1 MQMQK
6 QELAPPVRSRLR
18 KSWQSISSEFLA
30 KKSSKVG
37 AGILIALLLLIFVGP
52 FAIPYGPYA
61 ENFIPN
67 AAPTFAHPFG
77 TDSFGHDML
86 SQIVWGA
93 YPSLIVALVASFG
106 SVVIGF
112 VFGIFAGY
120 YSKMD
125 GPLSGTTDIVLT
137 LPLLPVMVLIA
148 SLWPATNALIAGM
161 LTLFLWPPVSRAV
174 RAQVL
179 AVKQFPYVETARIS
193 GLSNLNIVR
202 RVIVPEVGSIAIAYM
217 ILNLSIG
224 IVLVTALEFLGVG
237 DPNIV
242 SWGSILYWAQNNAFL
257 AGDWWWIIEP
267 GLMISLVA
275 TGLALIG
282 FSLEEIMNPRLRT

>member
-1 MQMQK
+1 
-6 QELAPPVRSRLR
+6 LYSDFF
-18 KSWQSISSEFLA
+18 S

-37 AGILIALLLLIFVGP
+37 AGIIIAILLLIFVGP
-52 FAIPYGPYA
+52 FAIPYSPYA
-61 ENFIPN
+61 QFIPN
-67 AAPTFAHPFG
+67 HAPSLAHPFG

-93 YPSLIVALVASFG
+93 YPSLVVALIAAFG
-106 SVVIGF
+106 SVAIGF
-112 VFGIFAGY
+112 VFGVFSGY
-120 YSKMD
+120 YAKLD

-148 SLWPATNALIAGM
+148 SLFIASNALIAAM
-161 LTLFLWPPVSRAV
+161 LILFLWPPVSRAV

-179 AVKQFPYVETARIS
+179 AVKHFPYVETARIS
-193 GLSNLNIVR
+193 GLSNLKIVR

-237 DPNIV
+237 NPNIV

-257 AGDWWWIIEP
+257 AGDWWWIVEP
-267 GLMISLVA
+267 GLMISLIA

-282 FSLEEIMNPRLRT
+282 FSLEEIMNPRLRS